1 MLDWFAERWNNAVNF
16 CWSLWLSLYDLLTDI
31 ALFVFDGILSVSL
44 LAIDGI
50 GSSFSALNVIQYI
63 DLIPNEVK
71 SIMAL
76 VGVNEAS
83 VIIVSA
89 ILIRLGL
96 QLVPFTRLGS

>member
-1 MLDWFAERWNNAVNF
+1 MLDWFAQRWNDFVNF
-16 CWSLWLSLYDLLTDI
+16 CLSILLSLYDLLKDIGVFIFDSVLSI
-31 ALFVFDGILSVSL
+31 ALV
-44 LAIDGI
+44 AINGF
-50 GSSFSALNVIQYI
+50 GSAFSALNVIQYI
-63 DLIPNEVK
+63 DLIPDEVK

-96 QLVPFTRLGS
+96 QIIPFTRLGS

>member
-1 MLDWFAERWNNAVNF
+1 MLDWFAERWNDFVNF
-16 CWSLWLSLYDLLTDI
+16 CLSILLSLYDLLKDIGIFFFDSVLSI
-31 ALFVFDGILSVSL
+31 ALV
-44 LAIDGI
+44 AINGF
-50 GSSFSALNVIQYI
+50 GSAFSALNVIQYI
-63 DLIPNEVK
+63 DLIPDEAK

-96 QLVPFTRLGS
+96 QIIPFTRLGS